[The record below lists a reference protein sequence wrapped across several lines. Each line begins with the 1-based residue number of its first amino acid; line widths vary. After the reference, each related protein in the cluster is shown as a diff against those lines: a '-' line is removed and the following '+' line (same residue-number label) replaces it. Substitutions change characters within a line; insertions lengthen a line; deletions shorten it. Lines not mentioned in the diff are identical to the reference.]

1 MNEPG
6 MSNINAPS
14 FLIEM
19 IEWEKRIRSRVPYLE
34 NPTGLFLGIIG
45 DGNGFYSC
53 SPIDSIKF
61 ADTGM
66 DGIHY
71 SLLTD
76 FGWVTNLEEA
86 PVICVSPMDFG
97 NCVRLV
103 ARNLHDFFALQLGG
117 HDFLLLNEFSSR
129 QHYMEALAKQQEDEH
144 SEFFNHDKWKQERDL
159 VWEMAQ
165 EHVHFPIM
173 SDPYGYIEQLRAERE
188 ERIVIPTE
196 DRLGIVSFDPDH
208 NCYTSHPWQGTSIPY
223 DELQQLKEFLHSAP
237 HETKLAFI
245 RDYQAQAIADTPSQ
259 LLICEELER
268 MGMPLAARRLLH
280 CMNVQ
285 W

>member
-1 MNEPG
+1 

-19 IEWEKRIRSRVPYLE
+19 IEWEKHIRSRVPYLE
-34 NPTGLFLGIIG
+34 NPTGLFLGITG
-45 DGNGFYSC
+45 EGNGFYSC
-53 SPIDSIKF
+53 SPIDSINF
-61 ADTGM
+61 ARTGM

-76 FGWVTNLEEA
+76 FGGVTNLEEA
-86 PVICVSPMDFG
+86 PIICVSPMDFG

-103 ARNLHDFFALQLGG
+103 ARNLRDFFALELGG

-129 QHYMEALAKQQEDEH
+129 QHYMEASAKQQENEY
-144 SEFFNHDKWKQERDL
+144 SEYFDHQRWMQERNL

-165 EHVHFPIM
+165 EQFQLPIIQ
-173 SDPYGYIEQLRAERE
+173 DAYGYIEQLRAERE
-188 ERIVIPTE
+188 LQSVIQTE
-196 DRLGIVSFDPDH
+196 DRLGIIPLDPDH
-208 NCYTSHPWQGTSIPY
+208 SCYTPHPWQGTSIPY
-223 DELQQLKEFLHSAP
+223 DELQQLKEFLHSASL
-237 HETKLAFI
+237 ETKLAFI

-259 LLICEELER
+259 QLICEELER
-268 MGMPLAARRLLH
+268 MGMPLAAKRLLH
-280 CMNVQ
+280 CMNEQ